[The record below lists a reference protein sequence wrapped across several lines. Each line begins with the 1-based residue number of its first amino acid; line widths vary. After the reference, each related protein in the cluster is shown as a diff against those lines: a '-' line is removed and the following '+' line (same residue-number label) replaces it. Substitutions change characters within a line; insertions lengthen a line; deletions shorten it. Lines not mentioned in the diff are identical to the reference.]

1 MRRFLSP
8 ISLNLTNSARSLAE
22 EWNAFWFQPA
32 DPTLLGVIRIL
43 TGLMLLYTHAVW
55 GLVLGQFFGPA
66 SWLSADLVR
75 AIQQDQYTYSFWW
88 LVPDAWMWH
97 AYGLSM
103 AVLLLFT
110 VGLWTRLTSILSFVV
125 VVSFAHRVPEAMF
138 GLDQINGMLSLYLA
152 IGPSG
157 QALSLDRVIAGWRR
171 GSAASRP
178 APSAGANLALRLIN
192 VHMCVIYFFAGIS
205 KLQGESWWT
214 GEAMWRALSN
224 LEYQSI
230 DMTWLAASPLAPQP
244 LDPRLGALGDL
255 LLRLD
260 LAPAPPP
267 ADAGHGR
274 LAARGHWRLPWHVD
288 LRPDHARRLR
298 LVPASGR
305 RCEASWRLWSR
316 FDLGRGCPSRRSLPS
331 PSRPS
336 HGPTE
341 SQLVTTASRRS
352 WPTARATNNDS
363 ERHVAEANSPFIWT
377 RIPAA
382 GPRLP

>member
-8 ISLNLTNSARSLAE
+8 IILSLKNNARSLAE
-22 EWNAFWFQPA
+22 EWNAFWYQPA

-66 SWLSADLVR
+66 SWLSAGLVR

-110 VGLWTRLTSILSFVV
+110 LGLWTRLTSILSFVV

-178 APSAGANLALRLIN
+178 APGAGANLALRLIN

-230 DMTWLAASPLAPQP
+230 DMTWLAVHPWLLNLFTHVSVLWEISFCALIWRPRLRPLMLAMAVLLHVGIGACLGMWTFGLIMLVGCASFLPGEGVANFVASLAP
-244 LDPRLGALGDL
+244 LRSRPRL
-255 LLRLD
+255 
-260 LAPAPPP
+260 
-267 ADAGHGR
+267 
-274 LAARGHWRLPWHVD
+274 AR
-288 LRPDHARRLR
+288 
-298 LVPASGR
+298 
-305 RCEASWRLWSR
+305 
-316 FDLGRGCPSRRSLPS
+316 
-331 PSRPS
+331 
-336 HGPTE
+336 
-341 SQLVTTASRRS
+341 
-352 WPTARATNNDS
+352 
-363 ERHVAEANSPFIWT
+363 SPFLAKAQ
-377 RIPAA
+377 PAVSWSDRA
-382 GPRLP
+382 SLHDREPALMADSIGHE